1 LHLQTRKGISTGAGV
16 AVVVVLLVI
25 AAGAYYFFAVY
36 SPGSSTTTPTTTS
49 TGIAAPSCTTLEQ
62 NVATTTV
69 TTTAG
74 PLPGKGMSIG
84 VVFDVGGL
92 GDRGF
97 NDLAYQ
103 GMIQANQTLGVDYKF
118 EVATSTTDIPAL
130 FATLISDHLNLI
142 VGVGFDDDQ
151 AINQS
156 AIAYPNQKFAQV
168 DGDIYNLPNLIA
180 IKFQEHVGSAIVG
193 ALAAAMAGNGGKVGF
208 LGGVTTGII
217 YKFWNGWKY
226 GVNWADQYLTKVTGT
241 TYNNTLTEKYDSTGF
256 NGFADPSGGFT
267 NGQAMIAAGDKVIFT
282 AAGGTGIGTFNA
294 IGQYDQQQ
302 GWNWSNSTAP
312 PVWAIGVDA
321 NQDYYGTQ
329 QYFSAAQQNKT
340 ASNLTPPSFVL
351 TSEIKK
357 VDLGVFDVAKWTVE
371 GNFSSLWNNPTK
383 FAPSF
388 CNGQTALCGAGDA
401 PCYVRGVFLLGLSE
415 GAVGP
420 TNFQYTSQFLTPI
433 AHQVMTQIT
442 KAILNGSITVP
453 EIYTDTGV

>member
-1 LHLQTRKGISTGAGV
+1 MNVQTRKAISTGTGV
-16 AVVVVLLVI
+16 AIVVILLVI
-25 AAGAYYFFAVY
+25 AAGAYYFIAY
-36 SPGSSTTTPTTTS
+36 PSTPSSSTPGQTTT
-49 TGIAAPSCTTLEQ
+49 
-62 NVATTTV
+62 
-69 TTTAG
+69 G

-103 GMIQANQTLGVDYKF
+103 GMIQANQTLGVDYKYQ
-118 EVATSTTDIPAL
+118 VATSVGGIPAL
-130 FATLISDHLNLI
+130 FAQLIGDHLSLI
-142 VGVGFDDDQ
+142 VGVGFDDDG
-151 AINQS
+151 AIQNFS
-156 AIAYPNQKFAQV
+156 AKYPNQNFAQV
-168 DGDIYNLPNLIA
+168 DGDIYNVTNVVA
-180 IKFQEHVGSAIVG
+180 IKYQEHVGSAIVG
-193 ALAAAMAGNGGKVGF
+193 ALAASMAGNGGKIGF

-217 YKFWNGWKY
+217 FKFWNGWKY
-226 GVNWADQYLTKVTGT
+226 GATWADQYLTKVTGKA
-241 TYNNTLTEKYDSTGF
+241 YNNTLDERYDSTGF
-256 NGFADPSGGFT
+256 NGFADQTGGYK
-267 NGQAMIAAGDKVIFT
+267 NGQTMIAAGDKIIFT

-321 NQDYYGTQ
+321 NQDYYGTHQ
-329 QYFSAAQQNKT
+329 FYTTTNSSTT
-340 ASNLTPPSFVL
+340 ASNLKGPSFVL

-357 VDLGVFDVAKWTVE
+357 VDLGVFDVAKWVVD
-371 GNFSSLWNNPTK
+371 GNFSSLWNNPAK

-388 CNGQTALCGAGDA
+388 YNGQTQLCGANGDA
-401 PCYVRGVFLLGLSE
+401 ACHVRGVFLLGLAA

-433 AHQVMTQIT
+433 AKQVMSQIT
-442 KAILNGSITVP
+442 KGILNGTITVP